1 MKKLKHIFYLL
12 VICIIMVGCNKV
24 NTKVKADDEVKG
36 PRNAEEVLQKTVEY
50 YKQNPMKSVT
60 LEAKGTIAASE
71 NSSNKVEVDIQLHH
85 VFNEDIVEMKN
96 SDLVFKTLYN
106 KKPFEID
113 LHFFEDGAMAYK
125 FNKSNYYD
133 ASDVSTILGI
143 KETIPPCANVE
154 DEVSSTSD
162 ASMTEE
168 PTVSPTPSTQVTVS
182 PENSVKEDIRI
193 SDVLK
198 LAKRL
203 KLKGNKQFNNRE
215 VYILK
220 GAYTNNEIINDI
232 NGIIESY
239 LYNLPGEYGN
249 VYYNIYVD
257 RDTFE
262 IIGMD
267 FDISDVVKTVC
278 KASKRVENT
287 ITINIKANEMTK
299 VNDVSVKKAELNNF
313 SNVWNVIQYYSK
325 VLAGLSTDANDA
337 NK

>member
-1 MKKLKHIFYLL
+1 MKKLKNIFYLL
-12 VICIIMVGCNKV
+12 IISIIMVGCNKV
-24 NTKVKADDEVKG
+24 NTKVKANDEVKG

-50 YKQNPMKSVT
+50 YKQNPLKSVT
-60 LEAKGTIAASE
+60 LEAKGTIVANE
-71 NSSNKVEVDIQLHH
+71 NSSNKIELDVQFDHI
-85 VFNEDIVEMKN
+85 FNEEIVEMKN
-96 SDLVFKTLYN
+96 SDLEFKTVYN

-125 FNKSNYYD
+125 FNNSNYYD

-143 KETIPPCANVE
+143 KETIPPCANIE
-154 DEVSSTSD
+154 EEISSTADVSE
-162 ASMTEE
+162 TEE
-168 PTVSPTPSTQVTVS
+168 PTVSPTPSAQVTVS
-182 PENSVKEDIRI
+182 PETSVKEEVRI
-193 SDVLK
+193 SDILK

-203 KLKGNKQFNNRE
+203 KLKGNRQFNNRE

-220 GAYTNNEIINDI
+220 GSYTNNEIINDI

-249 VYYNIYVD
+249 IYYNIYVD

-262 IIGMD
+262 IVGMD
-267 FDISDVVKTVC
+267 FDISNVVKTVC

-287 ITINIKANEMTK
+287 ITVNIKANE
-299 VNDVSVKKAELNNF
+299 VNKLEDVSVKKAELNNF

-325 VLAGLSTDANDA
+325 ILARLNMDVNDA